1 MNTSLLR
8 VLWPAFF
15 AAGVIE
21 MVVFAFVDPG
31 DLHVLGGPRLQWPP
45 QAVYS
50 VAFFVFWAI
59 VAAAGFTIRLLDQP
73 PERMDAQTG
82 GGPWTLR

>member
-1 MNTSLLR
+1 MTTSILR

-31 DLHVLGGPRLQWPP
+31 DLTLVGGSRLEWPR
-45 QAVYS
+45 QAVYT

-59 VAAAGFTIRLLDQP
+59 VAAAGFTIRLLDEP
-73 PERMDAQTG
+73 RERIDAEAS
-82 GGPWTLR
+82 

>member
-1 MNTSLLR
+1 MTTPILR

-31 DLHVLGGPRLQWPP
+31 ELHLVGGARLEWPP
-45 QAVYS
+45 QAVYTI
-50 VAFFVFWAI
+50 AFFVFWAI
-59 VAAAGFTIRLLDQP
+59 VAAAGFTIRLLDEP
-73 PERMDAQTG
+73 RERIDGSNA
-82 GGPWTLR
+82 R

>member
-1 MNTSLLR
+1 MTTSILR

-15 AAGVIE
+15 AAGVLE

-31 DLHVLGGPRLQWPP
+31 DLHLLGGARLEWPR
-45 QAVYS
+45 QAVYTI
-50 VAFFVFWAI
+50 AFFVFWAI

-73 PERMDAQTG
+73 REQVDAT
-82 GGPWTLR
+82 RVS

>member
-1 MNTSLLR
+1 MTTSILR

-31 DLHVLGGPRLQWPP
+31 DLTLLGGARLEWPR
-45 QAVYS
+45 QAVYTI
-50 VAFFVFWAI
+50 AFFVFWAI
-59 VAAAGFTIRLLDQP
+59 VAAAGFTIRLLDAP
-73 PERMDAQTG
+73 RERIDSAE
-82 GGPWTLR
+82 LS